1 VESDRSSPGGA
12 AGQPI
17 RVVVVDDQR
26 LVRAGLAVILDS
38 EPDITVVGD
47 GGDGLEA
54 IALAG
59 SLRPDVML
67 LDIRMPEMDGL
78 GAARRILADDGP
90 RVLMLSTFD
99 TDDYVYEALR
109 IGASG
114 FLLKDAPADQLIT
127 AVRCIAA
134 GDALIDPTITKRLI
148 AQFTRIRAPADG
160 IPAELESLTARE
172 LDVMRL
178 VARGLSNAEIAA
190 DLVVEESTV
199 KTHVAR
205 VLMKLGLRDRV
216 QVVVL
221 AYETGFVLPSR

>member
-1 VESDRSSPGGA
+1 VSPNVGATSDRGT
-12 AGQPI
+12 PI
-17 RVVVVDDQR
+17 RVVVADDQR
-26 LVRAGLAVILDS
+26 LVRAGIAVMLNS
-38 EPDITVVGD
+38 EPDIEVVGEA
-47 GGDGLEA
+47 GDGNEA
-54 IALAG
+54 IAVVAATA
-59 SLRPDVML
+59 PDVVL
-67 LDIRMPEMDGL
+67 LDIRMPELDGL
-78 GAARRILADDGP
+78 AAARIILASDGP

-127 AVRCIAA
+127 AVRCIVA
-134 GDALIDPTITKRLI
+134 GDALLDPAITKRLI
-148 AQFTRIRAPADG
+148 AQFARIPPAVDQT
-160 IPAELESLTARE
+160 PTELKGLTTRE

-178 VARGLSNAEIAA
+178 IARGLSNAEIAA
-190 DLVVEESTV
+190 DFVLEESTV

-221 AYETGFVLPSR
+221 AYETGFVSPSR